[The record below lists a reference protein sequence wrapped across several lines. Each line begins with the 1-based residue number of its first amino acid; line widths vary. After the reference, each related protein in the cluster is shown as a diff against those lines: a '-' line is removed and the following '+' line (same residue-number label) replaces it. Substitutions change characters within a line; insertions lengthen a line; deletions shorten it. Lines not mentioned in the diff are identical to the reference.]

1 MRVVV
6 APLSVSPPSRDIA
19 HKESTRLAL
28 RQRGVRFAWFA
39 LAALTATP
47 LLHHAAGL
55 AVQRVRTFSDLGAQ
69 LPAARLSPES
79 PFLVGARS
87 VRALAPRPA
96 VSGTPGTRTVAQEL
110 SLRTE
115 HERLLKEGLNVPHS
129 HPHAPYLHSLIDRV
143 GVLDLADLTAHDR
156 LTSEKAPS
164 FGDPNFRAFR
174 FSEQPRPPETE
185 YESPVLAQPIHCYE
199 SAFTDPRQL
208 LTPECAADLFSWL
221 DRARV
226 DICNVRDDPSCRRR
240 PPPFVRGQSC
250 FVPEARGCVFDLRVP
265 GQVKPLAFNE
275 ALRTTLDTSSIH
287 AAFPGG
293 WGFGRSGRTWPD
305 QRVLSYLEEGVRFEV
320 KGLPLQIVL
329 FSHLES
335 APMGFASLQSEVR
348 RFMGLQ
354 PYPWMELFTWPPF
367 FPIRCLAHGAAGR
380 VLEPDRWR
388 STTEAGGPRYILF
401 DQDGVL
407 VPALNELS
415 KESGAP
421 PEVKPRPDQLAHD
434 VAILNSAAELIPDVV
449 YMGTDDVKDFFQHL
463 AIAPSEF
470 WFSTFL
476 TLLAEGDL
484 GFDSDTEQIAF
495 VAEYRLGFGHFI
507 ASNIAQRFSTLLV
520 ALIELE
526 YEVQYRAQLETHAA
540 LHPPLQE
547 WLSQRARLN
556 QPGVVRED
564 RLHTIK
570 MYTDDLALA
579 AVSVDGFIALLI
591 AEHVVFARLNLIM
604 AIAAKRTLGVSIQ
617 WLGVIF
623 VTCAGLVFVPR
634 NKILRAIAS
643 LRKALAGEATLAE
656 LRSLLG
662 LLEHVKGILRVS
674 RSAMHGLWR
683 PFKGNFDP
691 AALYAPQPWAAR
703 KLLDWVSAL
712 ARSSGSLILDLLP
725 LSSDWL
731 VSVKELAAF
740 SMRVTVSADA
750 ARAHRAEDR
759 RGLGG
764 YFHGFYFHFALV
776 PFAMEL
782 LAIGILELLALIF
795 AILTFYHLIPPNA
808 LVDFETDSL
817 SSTFSLVDEI
827 ARTLEGQLAMG
838 HLLAS
843 QAFLSLKARS
853 SAKHIFGSVN
863 ACADRASRNK
873 LQELRELCKQLGVRA
888 TPVQPA
894 AAAVRIFHDVL
905 RAAAAAA
912 GRSQEYFEYIGT
924 VAADLRPPGQL
935 PAPAAPLV
943 FTPLPLERTDPP
955 RSGSSDCPLP
965 QEVIQFL
972 AQAGLMASI
981 NLARQSPSVPRR
993 SKERGAQSALA
1004 HALQQARSKSS
1015 ARACGA
1021 LPHGR
1026 PPDARRP
1033 VVPPAP
1039 KESKLRKRQLR
1050 TLRRAVGGLSP
1061 ACCSVAAPT
1070 TAVAPV
1076 AHTASVVQPSTS
1088 ADHVPTPRRWIGP
1101 AGAAFGKRK
1110 PKKLPDD
1117 WVTLQ
1122 SLRSRTGRINIT
1134 SIPLQCD
1141 SPLVLRTSESSQLI
1155 RLDGEL
1161 QDVLDAAPSQ
1171 RSLPKDESAWNRYW
1185 EPVCAFFNTDPV
1197 RAPPEGASHFT
1208 AAEVQNEL
1216 KLLCWA
1222 IILIMAVM
1230 APRSKKSPA
1239 AKPQSGHSV
1248 LQSVRRMHNHLGI
1261 LMVPFT
1267 LLSQVMKGL
1276 KRRFVERHGHE
1287 ALLANRKR
1295 PLFYKHLVSLLA
1307 VSSVLLPGGVMWQA
1321 GSLLGVSTTAM
1332 ICLCYSSGFR
1342 KAEITTFDSRSTPL
1356 VFSSLVW
1363 HLQGTEYFGQPPFN
1377 LLRSPTDICCV
1388 AVYPRQSKCDFTA
1401 EIWGDKPSYHHFS
1414 PALGNAFRALAQL
1427 ELMADIKGLDA
1438 RRATPLY
1445 IDNERN
1451 PVSPSLANSI
1461 LAALLLT
1468 FLTASQALCL
1478 TWHSFRIGL
1487 ATRLHRAGISDADI
1501 QAICRWQSM
1510 ESLKIYIKM
1519 TMEDYKDKLS
1529 RAHEQQ
1535 GTVGSHPLCTIDST
1549 TALGEAAGV
1558 GQTAAVADTLRQPL
1572 PPVLAADSARV
1583 ASSGDDSDIE
1593 PNRPADLPAPQSL
1606 PASAPLARADV
1617 VAPTPPQISA

>member
-1 MRVVV
+1 MQEGLVQVPHGALTLLRGVSYAFFWKETEGPFRCCANWYHSPFALAGQLVFPTAEHALMYSKAALFGDTLSASAVLAAPTPKDAKALGRLVQSFDQALWDRCSTWIMTRLLIAKFAQNSDLLSVLLATGSAVLAEASPYDRVWGLGLSETQATAVAPSDWPGENRLGRCLEWARSVLVKRAAGSDAADPSLGPCSSTPRLDEVIRYPRVRPTARPAPLRFSPLTRRSLGATVIAVGESDEQPPPLLAPDLSEVPVVTPLPTSEQLVLLFLVATAGVKPLVFLPVESGLAVGAPAKRSASGERDSAVTQAHSWIVSLLCDSAPRVHAFLGGETDRAVRVVV

-69 LPAARLSPES
+69 LPATRLSPES

-143 GVLDLADLTAHDR
+143 GVLDLADLTAHDQ

-199 SAFTDPRQL
+199 TAFTDPRQL

-226 DICNVRDDPSCRRR
+226 DICNVRDDPSCRHR

-265 GQVKPLAFNE
+265 GQVQPLAFNE

-354 PYPWMELFTWPPF
+354 PYPWMGLFTWPPF

-484 GFDSDTEQIAF
+484 GFDSEVEQIAF
-495 VAEYRLGFGHFI
+495 VSEYRLGFGHFI

-526 YEVQYRAQLETHAA
+526 YEVQYREQLETHAA

-547 WLSQRARLN
+547 WLSQRAGLN

-643 LRKALAGEATLAE
+643 LRKAMAGEATLAE

-731 VSVKELAAF
+731 VSVRELAAF
-740 SMRVTVSADA
+740 SMRVTASADA

-795 AILTFYHLIPPNA
+795 AILTFHHLIPPSA

-827 ARTLEGQLAMG
+827 ARTVEGQLAMG

-843 QAFLSLKARS
+843 QAFLNLRSRS

-894 AAAVRIFHDVL
+894 AAAIRIFHDVL

-935 PAPAAPLV
+935 PAPAAPLA
-943 FTPLPLERTDPP
+943 FTPLPLGRGDPP
-955 RSGSSDCPLP
+955 RAGSSDCPLP
-965 QEVIQFL
+965 QEAIQFL

-981 NLARQSPSVPRR
+981 NLARQGPSALRR
-993 SKERGAQSALA
+993 PKERGAQSALA
-1004 HALQQARSKSS
+1004 HALQQARSRSS
-1015 ARACGA
+1015 VRTCGA

-1026 PPDARRP
+1026 PPDAPRS
-1033 VVPPAP
+1033 VVPSAP

-1050 TLRRAVGGLSP
+1050 YAK
-1061 ACCSVAAPT
+1061 A
-1070 TAVAPV
+1070 
-1076 AHTASVVQPSTS
+1076 
-1088 ADHVPTPRRWIGP
+1088 
-1101 AGAAFGKRK
+1101 
-1110 PKKLPDD
+1110 
-1117 WVTLQ
+1117 
-1122 SLRSRTGRINIT
+1122 RSG
-1134 SIPLQCD
+1134 
-1141 SPLVLRTSESSQLI
+1141 
-1155 RLDGEL
+1155 
-1161 QDVLDAAPSQ
+1161 
-1171 RSLPKDESAWNRYW
+1171 
-1185 EPVCAFFNTDPV
+1185 
-1197 RAPPEGASHFT
+1197 
-1208 AAEVQNEL
+1208 
-1216 KLLCWA
+1216 
-1222 IILIMAVM
+1222 
-1230 APRSKKSPA
+1230 
-1239 AKPQSGHSV
+1239 
-1248 LQSVRRMHNHLGI
+1248 
-1261 LMVPFT
+1261 
-1267 LLSQVMKGL
+1267 
-1276 KRRFVERHGHE
+1276 
-1287 ALLANRKR
+1287 R
-1295 PLFYKHLVSLLA
+1295 PLSRL
-1307 VSSVLLPGGVMWQA
+1307 
-1321 GSLLGVSTTAM
+1321 LLGGGPHY
-1332 ICLCYSSGFR
+1332 CSG
-1342 KAEITTFDSRSTPL
+1342 A
-1356 VFSSLVW
+1356 
-1363 HLQGTEYFGQPPFN
+1363 
-1377 LLRSPTDICCV
+1377 
-1388 AVYPRQSKCDFTA
+1388 
-1401 EIWGDKPSYHHFS
+1401 
-1414 PALGNAFRALAQL
+1414 
-1427 ELMADIKGLDA
+1427 
-1438 RRATPLY
+1438 
-1445 IDNERN
+1445 
-1451 PVSPSLANSI
+1451 
-1461 LAALLLT
+1461 
-1468 FLTASQALCL
+1468 
-1478 TWHSFRIGL
+1478 
-1487 ATRLHRAGISDADI
+1487 
-1501 QAICRWQSM
+1501 
-1510 ESLKIYIKM
+1510 
-1519 TMEDYKDKLS
+1519 S
-1529 RAHEQQ
+1529 RAHCRRGAAIGEC
-1535 GTVGSHPLCTIDST
+1535 GTRADPK
-1549 TALGEAAGV
+1549 ALDWPRRRSLRQAQTKEAAGRL
-1558 GQTAAVADTLRQPL
+1558 GH
-1572 PPVLAADSARV
+1572 PPVAQEAHRARKHHLHSSPVRLTSRAAH
-1583 ASSGDDSDIE
+1583 E
-1593 PNRPADLPAPQSL
+1593 
-1606 PASAPLARADV
+1606 
-1617 VAPTPPQISA
+1617 